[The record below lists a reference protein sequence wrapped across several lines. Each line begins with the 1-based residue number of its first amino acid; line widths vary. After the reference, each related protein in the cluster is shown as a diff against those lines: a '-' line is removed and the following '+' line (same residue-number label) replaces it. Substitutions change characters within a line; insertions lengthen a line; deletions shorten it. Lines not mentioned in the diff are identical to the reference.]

1 MLVLETHDLA
11 QQVVTE
17 LGGDRNANMALQCTL
32 VLDQCRA
39 KPGNMLFQLLGAFK
53 HFKTNFGRVIT

>member
-1 MLVLETHDLA
+1 M
-11 QQVVTE
+11 VTE